1 MRVLTILRLRFRSL
15 LSRGRIER
23 ELDEELQYHVARQI
37 EADIASGAAPDDA
50 RRAGR
55 RLLSGIEQR
64 KEECRDARGVL
75 VLDNFVQDLRY
86 AGRQLLKSPGFT
98 AIAVLMLGLG
108 IGAALAIFGFVD
120 AALIRPLP
128 YRHAARLVTVTERT
142 AQIPRANLSYL
153 DYLDWKRQNTSLNSL
168 DVHNGR
174 GYLLRTATGTEMVPA
189 VRVSDGFFRTLG
201 VTPIL
206 GRDFYAGE
214 DLPDAPLTVILSHAT
229 WLKRFGGRADVI
241 GQPLSLNGQ
250 PYTVVGVLP
259 QDFQFAPRGTPE
271 MWTTLHPSAGCDLRR
286 SCHNLIGVGRLKDAV
301 TIETARAELEAIA
314 KQLEAQ
320 YPDSNRDQGAS
331 VAPLADAIVG
341 DIRPV
346 LFVLLGGAALLLVI
360 ACVNVSSLLL
370 VRSESRRRELAV
382 RSALGA
388 SRGRLNRQFVTE
400 ALLLVALGCALGL
413 ASAHWG
419 MRLLTDLIPAEMKA
433 TMPFLN
439 AVGLSGRVLA
449 CAGAIAAAITLLCSL
464 APMLRGPATEAR
476 SAMADGERGSS
487 AQGWHRLGFK
497 LVALEL
503 ATAMVLLVGAGLLG
517 KSLHRLLNVDL
528 GFQPERLATLQ
539 VALPRGYDSNEK
551 VTAVAQ
557 QIVDRVA
564 ALPGVEAAG
573 LASVLPV
580 NFNGNTDWI
589 RFVGRPYN
597 GEHNEVNQRDVSA
610 HYLETIGATLVR
622 GRHFTDADDRSSQRV
637 VIINQALARRYY
649 PGEDPIGK
657 RFGDTSLTPESIKE
671 IVGVVADIRE
681 GQLDSD
687 IWPAVYYPFN
697 QSSDSSF
704 ALVVRSSRE
713 DRSLLPALATGIA
726 RIDPAIGTGRTATMS
741 DRITDSPMAYLRRSS
756 ASLLGGFA
764 AVALLLGIVGLYGVI
779 AYTVGQRRREIG
791 VRIALGAQR
800 SSVYRLVL
808 GEAGRVAAIGIGL
821 GLVCSIGGA
830 TLMGNLLFG
839 TRPWD
844 VPTLAAVATV
854 LVLSS
859 LLASYIPA
867 RRAAAVDPVEAL
879 RGD

>member
-1 MRVLTILRLRFRSL
+1 MRLPTILRLRFRSL

-37 EADIASGAAPDDA
+37 EADIASGTAPDDA
-50 RRAGR
+50 RRTAR
-55 RLLSGIEQR
+55 KLLAGIEQR
-64 KEECRDARGVL
+64 KEECRDARGVH

-86 AGRQLLKSPGFT
+86 AGRQLVKSPGFS

-108 IGAALAIFGFVD
+108 TGAALAIFGFVD

-128 YRHAARLVTVTERT
+128 YRHAAGLVTVTERT

-153 DYLDWKRQNTSLNSL
+153 DYLDWKRQNTSLDSL

-174 GYLLRTATGTEMVPA
+174 GYLLGTANGTEMVPA

-214 DLPDAPLTVILSHAT
+214 DLPDAPLTVILSHTT
-229 WLKRFGGRADVI
+229 WLKRFGGRAEVI
-241 GQPLSLNGQ
+241 GQSLSLNGL
-250 PYTVVGVLP
+250 PYTIVGVLP
-259 QDFQFAPRGTPE
+259 QDFQFAPRGIPE
-271 MWTTLHPSAGCDLRR
+271 LWTTLHPSAGCDLRR
-286 SCHNLIGVGRLKDAV
+286 SCHNLTGVGRLKDGV

-314 KQLEAQ
+314 RQLEAQ

-331 VAPLADAIVG
+331 VTPLADAIVG

-388 SRGRLNRQFVTE
+388 SRGRLNCQFVTE
-400 ALLLVALGCALGL
+400 AFLLVALGCALGL

-419 MRLLTDLIPAEMKA
+419 MRLLADLIPADMKA

-439 AVGLSGRVLA
+439 AVGLSGRVFA
-449 CAGAIAAAITLLCSL
+449 CAGAIAATITLFCSL
-464 APMLRGPATEAR
+464 APMLRGPASDAR

-487 AQGWHRLGFK
+487 TQGWHRLGFK

-517 KSLHRLLNVDL
+517 KSLYRLLNVDL
-528 GFQPERLATLQ
+528 GFQPQRLATLQ

-551 VTAVAQ
+551 ITAVAQ

-589 RFVGRPYN
+589 RFVGRAYN

-610 HYLETIGATLVR
+610 RYLETIGATLVR
-622 GRHFTDADDRSSQRV
+622 GRHFTDGDDRSSPRV

-649 PGEDPIGK
+649 AGEDPIGK

-697 QSSDSSF
+697 QSSDSFF
-704 ALVVRSSRE
+704 ALVVRSPRE
-713 DRSLLPALATGIA
+713 DRSLLPALATEIA
-726 RIDPAIGTGRTATMS
+726 RIDPAIGAGRTATMS

-808 GEAGRVAAIGIGL
+808 GEAGRVAAIGIGF
-821 GLVCSIGGA
+821 GLVCSIAGA
-830 TLMGNLLFG
+830 TLMGHLLFG

>member
-1 MRVLTILRLRFRSL
+1 MGTAGGRNLTHRARGLTQTLSCGSSRFSVFAFARSVLAAASSASSTRSC
-15 LSRGRIER
+15 SITSPVKSKPTSPAVPHRTTR
-23 ELDEELQYHVARQI
+23 D
-37 EADIASGAAPDDA
+37 APDGDCCA
-50 RRAGR
+50 
-55 RLLSGIEQR
+55 GIEQR

-174 GYLLRTATGTEMVPA
+174 GYMFRTATGTEMVPA

-301 TIETARAELEAIA
+301 TIETARAEMEAIA

-331 VAPLADAIVG
+331 VTPLADAIVG

-487 AQGWHRLGFK
+487 ARSCCW
-497 LVALEL
+497 AS
-503 ATAMVLLVGAGLLG
+503 AGLPGRRAAPTSPRWRRDGADDDVARATQDVAGGDPGLVLTTSG
-517 KSLHRLLNVDL
+517 HD
-528 GFQPERLATLQ
+528 GAPEGLRAHARRDRPRLAGG
-539 VALPRGYDSNEK
+539 RG
-551 VTAVAQ
+551 ARARHRGR
-557 QIVDRVA
+557 RVLGSTA
-564 ALPGVEAAG
+564 ALPHLRPASRCSTSSTAG
-573 LASVLPV
+573 
-580 NFNGNTDWI
+580 
-589 RFVGRPYN
+589 
-597 GEHNEVNQRDVSA
+597 
-610 HYLETIGATLVR
+610 
-622 GRHFTDADDRSSQRV
+622 DA
-637 VIINQALARRYY
+637 
-649 PGEDPIGK
+649 
-657 RFGDTSLTPESIKE
+657 
-671 IVGVVADIRE
+671 
-681 GQLDSD
+681 
-687 IWPAVYYPFN
+687 
-697 QSSDSSF
+697 
-704 ALVVRSSRE
+704 
-713 DRSLLPALATGIA
+713 
-726 RIDPAIGTGRTATMS
+726 
-741 DRITDSPMAYLRRSS
+741 SS
-756 ASLLGGFA
+756 A
-764 AVALLLGIVGLYGVI
+764 
-779 AYTVGQRRREIG
+779 
-791 VRIALGAQR
+791 
-800 SSVYRLVL
+800 
-808 GEAGRVAAIGIGL
+808 
-821 GLVCSIGGA
+821 
-830 TLMGNLLFG
+830 
-839 TRPWD
+839 
-844 VPTLAAVATV
+844 
-854 LVLSS
+854 
-859 LLASYIPA
+859 
-867 RRAAAVDPVEAL
+867 
-879 RGD
+879 

>member
-1 MRVLTILRLRFRSL
+1 
-15 LSRGRIER
+15 
-23 ELDEELQYHVARQI
+23 
-37 EADIASGAAPDDA
+37 
-50 RRAGR
+50 
-55 RLLSGIEQR
+55 
-64 KEECRDARGVL
+64 
-75 VLDNFVQDLRY
+75 
-86 AGRQLLKSPGFT
+86 
-98 AIAVLMLGLG
+98 
-108 IGAALAIFGFVD
+108 
-120 AALIRPLP
+120 
-128 YRHAARLVTVTERT
+128 
-142 AQIPRANLSYL
+142 
-153 DYLDWKRQNTSLNSL
+153 
-168 DVHNGR
+168 
-174 GYLLRTATGTEMVPA
+174 MVPA

-201 VTPIL
+201 VAPIL

-241 GQPLSLNGQ
+241 GQSLSLNGQ
-250 PYTVVGVLP
+250 PYTIVGVLP

-301 TIETARAELEAIA
+301 TIETARAEMEAIA

-726 RIDPAIGTGRTATMS
+726 RIDPAIGTGRYCDDERPDHRFADGLS
-741 DRITDSPMAYLRRSS
+741 APLVRVASRRLRR
-756 ASLLGGFA
+756 G
-764 AVALLLGIVGLYGVI
+764 
-779 AYTVGQRRREIG
+779 
-791 VRIALGAQR
+791 
-800 SSVYRLVL
+800 
-808 GEAGRVAAIGIGL
+808 
-821 GLVCSIGGA
+821 
-830 TLMGNLLFG
+830 
-839 TRPWD
+839 
-844 VPTLAAVATV
+844 
-854 LVLSS
+854 
-859 LLASYIPA
+859 
-867 RRAAAVDPVEAL
+867 RAAAGHCRAL
-879 RGD
+879 RRYRVYGRPTTPGDRRPDCARCSTQFGLSARTRRSRPRSGHRYRPRARVLDRRRDADGQPPLRDPSLGRADAGRGRHGTGTLVAARQLHPRPARGRGRSSRSVARRLRRGLRTGRG